1 MGQLSNVRRI
11 VVEDFS
17 EESRETVGK
26 LASIL
31 NNHME
36 EVVELSRG
44 NISYEN
50 LNQTI
55 VKFEVT
61 VDAQGKPTTLI
72 QINTGLSTYSGKVVT
87 DVQGVN
93 SASDVVVSAPWLDC
107 TYQGNGLV
115 RVNRVLGLPA
125 NKKMRVTVE
134 FKG

>member
-11 VVEDFS
+11 VVEDFP

-50 LNQTI
+50 LNQTVI
-55 VKFEVT
+55 KFEVT
-61 VDAQGKPTTLI
+61 VDAQGKPTTLT
-72 QINTGLSTYSGKVVT
+72 QINTGLSTYSGKAIT

-93 SASDVVVSAPWLDC
+93 SASDVVTACPYLDC